1 MVSSVIINDLI
12 NAVRLETPFSM
23 PSYRMDFKEFVIK
36 ARPNI
41 KENSV
46 HAYARS
52 LRLLAPED
60 AISLDFLRDTE
71 TIIAKLD
78 K

>member
-1 MVSSVIINDLI
+1 MS
-12 NAVRLETPFSM
+12 
-23 PSYRMDFKEFVIK
+23 SYRMDFKEFVIK

-60 AISLDFLRDTE
+60 AISLDFLRDTV
-71 TIIAKLD
+71 TPGVAVGWSAPPGRWQLH
-78 K
+78 